1 MSGMVQVAIAND
13 LTEAEEIQTIL
24 ESAGI
29 PSELEAA
36 VEHHPR
42 ALEDTPQK
50 VLVPEASLEAAQHAI
65 ESMTDL
71 DELTGD

>member
-1 MSGMVQVAIAND
+1 MTGMVQVAIAGD

-24 ESAGI
+24 DSAGI

-36 VEHHPR
+36 VERHPT
-42 ALEDTPQK
+42 ALEDSPQK
-50 VLVPEASLEAAQHAI
+50 VLVPEDWLEAAQHAI
-65 ESMTDL
+65 ESMTDP

>member
-1 MSGMVQVAIAND
+1 MSGMVQVAIAGD

-24 ESAGI
+24 DSAGI

-36 VEHHPR
+36 VERHPT
-42 ALEDTPQK
+42 ALEDSPQK
-50 VLVPEASLEAAQHAI
+50 VLVPEDWLEAAQHAI
-65 ESMTDL
+65 ESMTDP